1 MLKPFRGT
9 ILAVYGSLVLS
20 ACDSSTS
27 PAPLTPAQL
36 ARHIDSMAVAATSS
50 SGRYPLLVIAEYG
63 PAYSVSPR
71 SVAVTTRSGTNTWHG
86 FVYRFRAPAGV
97 VPADSSY
104 AIVAYSDN
112 SLTDILWAQAI
123 FESNTQIGTSVLLV
137 TNDTVF
143 VTSAT
148 ATATLSLA
156 STGGDCVLVSGLT
169 IYTSQPQQG
178 RCLLATFNG
187 SFAGTFSTSNVE
199 FQTMS
204 IRPQSFAGLS
214 TQ

>member
-1 MLKPFRGT
+1 
-9 ILAVYGSLVLS
+9 
-20 ACDSSTS
+20 
-27 PAPLTPAQL
+27 
-36 ARHIDSMAVAATSS
+36 MAVAATSS
-50 SGRYPLLVIAEYG
+50 SDRYPLLIIAEYG
-63 PAYSVSPR
+63 PAYSVSPGA
-71 SVAVTTRSGTNTWHG
+71 VAVTTASGTKAWHG
-86 FVYRFRAPAGV
+86 FVYRSLNPAGV

-112 SLTDILWAQAI
+112 SLTDILWAQAN
-123 FESNTQIGTSVLLV
+123 FESNRQISTSVLLV

-148 ATATLSLA
+148 GTATLSLA

-178 RCLLATFNG
+178 RCLFATFTG
-187 SFAGTFSTSNVE
+187 SFTGTFSTTNVE
-199 FQTMS
+199 FQTVS
-204 IRPQSFAGLS
+204 IPTQSFVGLS